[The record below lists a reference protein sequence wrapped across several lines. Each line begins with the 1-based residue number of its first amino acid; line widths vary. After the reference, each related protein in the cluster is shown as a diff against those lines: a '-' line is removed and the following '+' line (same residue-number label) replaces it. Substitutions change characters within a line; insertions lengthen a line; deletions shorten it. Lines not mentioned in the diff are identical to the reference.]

1 MPSLFNPWV
10 IIGISML
17 ISGALGGGYY
27 KGHHDA
33 YLEQQ
38 AEIARLNEEARET
51 EHRLQEKVTAQANEL
66 RKEQD
71 NAKAEIARLN
81 DDIVSGAVR
90 LSIACSNVQPAAKPS
105 PAPRAGSKARCDID
119 QQAARSLVDIAAQG
133 DEAIRQLNAL
143 IDFYNTARDELSPSK
158 GQ

>member
-10 IIGISML
+10 LIGISML
-17 ISGALGGGYY
+17 VTSAIGGGYY

-38 AEIARLNEEARET
+38 AEIARLNEEARDT
-51 EHRLQEKVTAQANEL
+51 ERKLQQTVNNQANEL
-66 RKEQD
+66 RKVQD
-71 NAKAEIARLN
+71 DAKAEIARVNADLE
-81 DDIVSGAVR
+81 SGAMR
-90 LSIACSNVQPAAKPS
+90 LSIACSNVQPAAKPT
-105 PAPRAGSKARCDID
+105 PTPRAGGKARCDID

>member
-10 IIGISML
+10 LIGITML
-17 ISGALGGGYY
+17 VTSALGGGYY

-38 AEIARLNEEARET
+38 AEIARLNEEARDT
-51 EHRLQEKVTAQANEL
+51 ERKLNQKVADQANEL
-66 RKEQD
+66 RKVQD
-71 NAKAEIARLN
+71 DAKAEITRLN

-90 LSIACSNVQPAAKPS
+90 LSIACSSVQPARSPA
-105 PAPRAGSKARCDID
+105 PAPRAGSKARCEID
-119 QQAARSLVDIAAQG
+119 QQAARSLVAIAAEG

-143 IDFYNTARDELSPSK
+143 IDFYNTARDELSTK
-158 GQ
+158 GK